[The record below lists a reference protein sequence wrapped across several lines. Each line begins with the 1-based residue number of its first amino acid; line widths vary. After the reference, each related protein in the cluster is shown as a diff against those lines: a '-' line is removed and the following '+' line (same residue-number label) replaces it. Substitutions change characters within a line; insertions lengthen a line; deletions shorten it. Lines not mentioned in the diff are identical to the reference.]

1 MIIEPIYS
9 SMKGNVI
16 VAILVAVM
24 LCGCGEKDKRHLP
37 QAVKVVVGTV
47 SSNGVSY
54 GDEYVGTVESSSTT
68 VLSFETP
75 GNITRLL
82 VREGDRVVK
91 GQLLGTVSPTTLRDS
106 HYATEVTLLQAQ
118 DAYARMKKLHDAGV
132 ISEIKWVDV
141 ETKLRQAESAERIA
155 REQLSHTSLYA
166 PFSGVVT
173 SRLADVGMNV
183 LPDQPVY
190 KLADVS
196 RMDVVFSVPEND
208 ISGISVGNRAVVA
221 VKAAQGAEYRGMVKE
236 KGIDADD
243 VSHTYN
249 VRIAVSDADRRLL
262 PGMACTVRL
271 EKSSRSGIVIPMD
284 VVQLDTDNT
293 RFVWLVKNGRA
304 YRRNVT
310 IGEFAERGVRVL
322 AGLVPGDR
330 IVLTGAQKISE
341 GMRVEEK

>member
-1 MIIEPIYS
+1 MIKSIYNC
-9 SMKGNVI
+9 MKGYYVC
-16 VAILVAVM
+16 VFLLSLM
-24 LCGCGEKDKRHLP
+24 MCGCGDKAKRQQP
-37 QAVKVVVGTV
+37 QMAKVVVATV
-47 SSNGVSY
+47 SDKGVSY

-82 VREGDRVVK
+82 VREGDHVAK

-106 HYATEVTLLQAQ
+106 HYATEVTLRQAQ
-118 DAYARMKKLHDAGV
+118 DAYSRMKKLHDAGV

-155 REQLSHTSLYA
+155 REQLSHTNLYA
-166 PFSGVVT
+166 PFAGVVT

-190 KLADVS
+190 KIADVS
-196 RMDVVFSVPEND
+196 HVDVVFSVPEND
-208 ISGISVGNRAVVA
+208 ISGISVGGQAVVT
-221 VKAAQGAEYRGMVKE
+221 VKAARNAVCHGVVKE

-243 VSHTYN
+243 ISHTYK
-249 VRIAVSDADRRLL
+249 VRMAVSGANSMLL

-271 EKSSRSGIVIPMD
+271 EKSSRSGIVVPLDII
-284 VVQLDTDNT
+284 QLDTDNT
-293 RFVWLVKNGRA
+293 RFVWVVKNGKA

-310 IGEFAERGVRVL
+310 IGEFAEGGVRIVG
-322 AGLVPGDR
+322 GLVAGDR
-330 IVLTGAQKISE
+330 IVVAGAQKISD
-341 GMRVEEK
+341 GMFVAEK